1 MNAECAKNPR
11 VPGNY
16 EPGDGSDGHEIPE
29 LEQYDTVCEGT
40 DESRMCEDPHVPGS
54 YEPGDDSEGYEIL
67 ELEQYDRHSL

>member
-29 LEQYDTVCEGT
+29 LEQYLGWAAWLLSSWAGWKTC
-40 DESRMCEDPHVPGS
+40 
-54 YEPGDDSEGYEIL
+54 
-67 ELEQYDRHSL
+67 